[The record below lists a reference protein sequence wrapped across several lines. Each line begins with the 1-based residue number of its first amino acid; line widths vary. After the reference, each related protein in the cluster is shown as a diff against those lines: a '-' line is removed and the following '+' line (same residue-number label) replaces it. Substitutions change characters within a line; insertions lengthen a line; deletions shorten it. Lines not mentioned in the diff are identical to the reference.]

1 MALGKA
7 AKFHFAFM
15 AVFTA
20 ALLMVIEAQAAG
32 RSCRMLVD
40 SIFATTAAANPA
52 KPPPKPQ
59 NQSRIKKE
67 PVQSHVEVTRDL
79 QAQDK
84 ALWRI
89 DLQHFYES
97 AVQFLQKR
105 VTVSSVRST
114 LAKER
119 GRKLNLMHFLAQGK
133 HNEAIDIYR
142 RLFDNV
148 ELSYWTIKNTERQLQ
163 DPELV
168 LETKLKLEKRL
179 FLKKRLFAQNYGE
192 YVSVRQYLEGVSE
205 HSSASPLFVE
215 TATRVLRSLGV
226 HKFSEI
232 HQDFAAL
239 RIPEERV
246 PLQEVKTLFRS
257 ESQYTRLKLLADFRN
272 EILSALR
279 YLVSSEI
286 LVSSV
291 DNILSRFPPRAA
303 DKLKNLVGLMRSAQL
318 RHRTLPQI
326 VEIESLPHDM
336 DMRLTELRKKNSL
349 TNNDELLVTYA
360 RTVEFTDSFNEIKA
374 HAVVKSAEPG
384 NNIMKAFNERLLA
397 AEARAK
403 NLPDISLYE
412 KMSNIDV
419 AYTLV
424 QAGIVI
430 KVTAPQIFNSVS
442 DFFSFLANAG
452 FGMF

>member
-1 MALGKA
+1 MASGKA
-7 AKFHFAFM
+7 AKLNFAFL
-15 AVFTA
+15 AVLTA
-20 ALLMVIEAQAAG
+20 TLFFAPNAHSAAK
-32 RSCRMLVD
+32 SCRALVN
-40 SIFATTAAANPA
+40 SIFETTARAA
-52 KPPPKPQ
+52 KPPAAS
-59 NQSRIKKE
+59 NQSRIKE
-67 PVQSHVEVTRDL
+67 NPVQTHAEVTREL

-114 LAKER
+114 LAKQR
-119 GRKLNLMHFLAQGK
+119 GRKLNLMHFLSQGK

-163 DPELV
+163 DPQLQI
-168 LETKLKLEKRL
+168 ETKLKLEKRL

-192 YVSVRQYLEGVSE
+192 YISVRQYLEGIDANTA
-205 HSSASPLFVE
+205 ASPLFTE
-215 TATRVLRSLGV
+215 TAARVLRSLGV

-232 HQDFAAL
+232 HEDFAAL
-239 RIPEERV
+239 KIPEERV
-246 PLQEVKTLFRS
+246 PLQDVKNLFRS

-286 LVSSV
+286 LVSGI

-336 DMRLTELRKKNSL
+336 EMRLQELRKKNSL
-349 TNNDELLVTYA
+349 SNNDELLVTYA

-374 HAVVKSAEPG
+374 HAAVRAAEPQ
-384 NNIMKAFNERLLA
+384 NNIMKTFNERLLA
-397 AEARAK
+397 AEERAK
-403 NLPDISLYE
+403 HLPDISLYE

-419 AYTLV
+419 AYTLI

-430 KVTAPQIFNSVS
+430 KVTAPQVFNSAG
-442 DFFSFLANAG
+442 DFFNFLVNAG
-452 FGMF
+452 FGLF